1 MYMKIKALFGQK
13 EKREKRTENVS
24 QSSWSEKINLENLS
38 KGLILLFVLILPVF
52 FLELGGV
59 TNLEFNKQ
67 TILLIMSVIALVFFF
82 LEKIVKGEFEIQW
95 SALHLFSF
103 VFLLLVLV
111 STILSR
117 WLWGSIWGWPLDA
130 SDGFLTIFCFLSFY
144 FLFSHLIKKKEV
156 FWGQAALIFGGALIA
171 LVSGLQLFGKFLL
184 PWDFTKITSFNP
196 IGTANSWSIFLGA
209 LLPIAIALILAA
221 KKAKRVVF
229 SAFGIL
235 MLVGLFLANYWLAW
249 VEVLIG
255 MFVFLVFGLWRSD
268 GSGYRF
274 LILPAVVF
282 TCALLFGVFKIQI
295 PGLPETPLEVIP
307 SFSAT
312 LNVAINMLKESPK
325 DLLFGWGPGTFRFG
339 WSKFKDI
346 SLNQTIFWSV
356 RFSKGKAEILD
367 ILGKLGI
374 LGALSYVSLIGFGIY
389 KAVKGILYLD
399 PKQSREQ
406 FLMFGVLCSFIALS
420 AMKFLYL
427 TNLSLNCVWW
437 FLLAN
442 IAIFSAKNK
451 KTFKLTA
458 DSRVS
463 FAFSFL
469 GVLILVGSVFL
480 FYLQGTRYL
489 AEAKYLHGLN
499 QTDLEVAKDD
509 FLQAIRLNPQQELFW
524 QDLANIYLLE
534 AREEISRVDISAEEK
549 TEQIGNMVANA
560 VAAAKRT
567 TEISPFNVAN
577 WQTRGSVYREIIG
590 LSQNSFEW
598 SVKAYET
605 ALDLEP
611 ANPFIL
617 VELGRVY
624 LAQAGLV
631 TTQEE
636 LNSHLAK
643 AEDYFRQAIT
653 LKSDYAQAYYQLSLV
668 YEAQGKRDEAIAT
681 LETIKNT
688 SSFVLGYDSMQDV
701 GLAFQLGVLYYRD
714 EQLAK
719 AQSEFERA
727 VAISPTYSNA
737 RYFLGLI
744 YDETGQTNK
753 AIEQFKI
760 IKEFNPENEE
770 ITKVLDNIE
779 NGLPAL
785 TGVIANEEAVPL
797 PEEPEEQ

>member
-1 MYMKIKALFGQK
+1 MKVKTFFGQK
-13 EKREKRTENVS
+13 EKKGKGAENTS
-24 QSSWSEKINLENLS
+24 QSFCPGKINLEKLT
-38 KGLILLFVLILPVF
+38 KILVLLFVFVLPIF

-67 TILLIMSVIALVFFF
+67 AVLLVMSIVALAFFF

-95 SALHLFSF
+95 SILHLLSF

-117 WLWGSIWGWPLDA
+117 WLWGSVWGWPLDA
-130 SDGFLTIFCFLSFY
+130 SDGFLTIFCFFIFY

-156 FWGQAALIFGGALIA
+156 FWGQAVLIIGGALIA
-171 LVSGLQLFGKFLL
+171 LISGLQLFGKFLL
-184 PWDFTKITSFNP
+184 PWDFTKTTSFNP
-196 IGTANSWSIFLGA
+196 IGTANSLSIFLGV
-209 LLPIAIALILAA
+209 LLPMAIALILAA

-229 SAFGIL
+229 SVFAIL
-235 MLVGLFLANYWLAW
+235 ILAGLFLANYWLAW
-249 VEVLIG
+249 VEVLIA
-255 MFVFLVFGLWRSD
+255 MFAFLVFGLWRSR

-274 LILPAVVF
+274 LILPAVIF

-295 PGLPETPLEVIP
+295 PGLPEMPLEVIP
-307 SFSAT
+307 SFNAT
-312 LNVAINMLKESPK
+312 FNVAIKMLKESPK

-339 WSKFKDI
+339 WSKFKDA

-356 RFSKGKAEILD
+356 RFLKGKAEILD
-367 ILGKLGI
+367 MFGKLGI
-374 LGALSYVSLIGFGIY
+374 LGALSYICLIGFGVY

-399 PKQSREQ
+399 SEQSQEQ
-406 FLMFGVLCSFIALS
+406 FLMLGALCSFIALS
-420 AMKFLYL
+420 TMKFFYP
-427 TNLSLNCVWW
+427 TNLSLNCIWW

-442 IAIFSAKNK
+442 IAIFSAKDK
-451 KTFKLTA
+451 RTFKLTS

-489 AEAKYLHGLN
+489 AEAKYLHGLD
-499 QTDLEVAKDD
+499 QTDFEIAKDD
-509 FLQAIRLNPQQELFW
+509 LLQAIRLNPQQELFW

-534 AREEISRVDISAEEK
+534 ARQEISRTDISAEEK
-549 TEQIGNMVANA
+549 TEQVGNMIANA
-560 VAAAKRT
+560 VAAAKKG
-567 TEISPFNVAN
+567 TEISPSNVAN
-577 WQTRGSVYREIIG
+577 WQTRGSIYREIIG

-598 SVKAYET
+598 SVRAYET

-624 LAQAGLV
+624 LAQAGLMAS
-631 TTQEE
+631 QED

-653 LKSDYAQAYYQLSLV
+653 FKPDYAQAYYQLSLI
-668 YEAQGKRDEAIAT
+668 YEAQGKRGEAIVT

-714 EQLAK
+714 EQLAR

-744 YDETGQTNK
+744 YDETKQTSK
-753 AIEQFKI
+753 AVEQFKV

-770 ITKVLDNIE
+770 IAKILDNIE

-785 TGVIANEEAVPL
+785 TGVTADEEAL
-797 PEEPEEQ
+797 PFSEEPKEQ